1 MNEPRILK
9 ALLFITQESGGLGPA
24 QLDVWLGQLK
34 KAGYIKPDLR
44 KVDGCELPYWTITDE
59 GKAKL

>member
-1 MNEPRILK
+1 MNEARILK

-24 QLDVWLGQLK
+24 QLDMWLGKLK
-34 KAGYIKPDLR
+34 KAGYITTELR
-44 KVDGCELPYWTITDE
+44 QVSDCNLPFFQITDE